1 MGLSLNTHSRRGS
14 ELETLIEVS
23 TASGLV
29 CLSKMNADA
38 RWFKGKGMTAT
49 AGPVDYVGEVAATG
63 RAICFDAKQ
72 SDEAAA
78 FPLAKLKRHQLAY
91 LVKHGRAGAISGIL
105 VGATH
110 DRVGAYLWLDWKDIP
125 AALSGGVKWESE
137 AWVEAGR
144 WGGMVEWGKIVGSK
158 QEKQ

>member
-23 TASGLV
+23 
-29 CLSKMNADA
+29 
-38 RWFKGKGMTAT
+38 
-49 AGPVDYVGEVAATG
+49 
-63 RAICFDAKQ
+63 ICFDAKQ
-72 SDEAAA
+72 SDEAVA

-110 DRVGAYLWLDWKDIP
+110 DCVGAYLWLDWKDIP

-144 WGGMVEWGKIVGSK
+144 WGGMVEWARIVGGVK
-158 QEKQ
+158 